1 MRKKEKDTVIIIIK
15 LLLLLYEHAVIIG
28 YKNNVTSEGE
38 QHGEMAASRQKR
50 PAPPSLSLASLFFCL
65 SMINDQIIAF
75 LKVSNFA
82 AAHE

>member
-38 QHGEMAASRQKR
+38 QHADAASRQKR
-50 PAPPSLSLASLFFCL
+50 PAPPSLSLASLFFL
-65 SMINDQIIAF
+65 FVHD
-75 LKVSNFA
+75 
-82 AAHE
+82 

>member
-38 QHGEMAASRQKR
+38 QHGEMAR
-50 PAPPSLSLASLFFCL
+50 PVVKKGRRPLLLASPHFFFFL

-75 LKVSNFA
+75 LKVSNC